1 MVTPITLKTNCAVMG
16 GISNWDK
23 LYYTKKISCF
33 KYTSSTGT
41 PFYLINNFSSLSDFF
56 LEVILKIANTGSP
69 TWHVDNILLDLSL
82 LIPALLRNSSDI
94 FPQWINIL
102 QPTITVDIQNISAT
116 NTYCAISTVRAKYP
130 SVLTDYGMEDL
141 DISKKIEI

>member
-1 MVTPITLKTNCAVMG
+1 MLKIKFLAICDFRVCSDFNCN
-16 GISNWDK
+16 ISQN
-23 LYYTKKISCF
+23 
-33 KYTSSTGT
+33 
-41 PFYLINNFSSLSDFF
+41 LSD
-56 LEVILKIANTGSP
+56 LQVTQYNP
-69 TWHVDNILLDLSL
+69 VQN
-82 LIPALLRNSSDI
+82 
-94 FPQWINIL
+94 